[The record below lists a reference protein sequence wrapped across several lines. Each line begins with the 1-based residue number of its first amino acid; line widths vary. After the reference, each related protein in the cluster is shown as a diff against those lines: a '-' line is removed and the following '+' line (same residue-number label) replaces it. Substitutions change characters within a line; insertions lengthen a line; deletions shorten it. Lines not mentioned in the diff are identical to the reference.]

1 MWDVTDRSGP
11 ALSAWV
17 LHALSAYL
25 FKPLSLF
32 LLLCIDISAKT
43 ARRISDKKQSK
54 NQKYIYVVPRHAV
67 RRGCPDYFIVIINFR
82 SNGLKLLLIYS
93 RNVDQITLQPQK
105 PDCKTRVMGGGRRAR
120 RRKESEE

>member
-11 ALSAWV
+11 ALNAWV

-25 FKPLSLF
+25 FKPLSLS

-54 NQKYIYVVPRHAV
+54 NQKYICVVRDTPFAV
-67 RRGCPDYFIVIINFR
+67 VARII
-82 SNGLKLLLIYS
+82 LL
-93 RNVDQITLQPQK
+93 
-105 PDCKTRVMGGGRRAR
+105 
-120 RRKESEE
+120 